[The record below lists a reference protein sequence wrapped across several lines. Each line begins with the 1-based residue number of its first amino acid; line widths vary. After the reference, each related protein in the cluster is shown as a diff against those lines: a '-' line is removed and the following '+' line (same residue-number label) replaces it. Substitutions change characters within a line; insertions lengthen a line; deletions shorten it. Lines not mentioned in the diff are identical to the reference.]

1 MAYFWYILMSHR
13 EGEADKLHFQTD
25 RFFCVGSQWF
35 FATREDPALG
45 PFLSRGAAVAELLI
59 YARHMNEGGAFAKAL
74 IR

>member
-1 MAYFWYILMSHR
+1 MSHR
-13 EGEADKLHFQTD
+13 KGEPDKLHFQTD

-45 PFLSRGAAVAELLI
+45 PFISRGEARAELLL
-59 YARHMNEGGAFAKAL
+59 YARHLNENGSFAKSL